1 MANPDAKPNTATTMR
16 ARLRISMVA
25 ALERPNRVEVRVT
38 PKTMD
43 IEEEPMA
50 EEINVLSF
58 FSILWLRSL
67 IQPLLDG
74 GQTQSDSGAFAGS
87 GDTQSR
93 STGPPLGP
101 GASLTMAAI
110 PDVRAFFLS
119 FFFISI

>member
-1 MANPDAKPNTATTMR
+1 MIIDLLHHFAAGYGQSGRQTQYGDGYESQTQDRTRKTQSGGGQG
-16 ARLRISMVA
+16 RLW
-25 ALERPNRVEVRVT
+25 
-38 PKTMD
+38 
-43 IEEEPMA
+43 A

-93 STGPPLGP
+93 STGTEG
-101 GASLTMAAI
+101 
-110 PDVRAFFLS
+110 
-119 FFFISI
+119 